1 VIVLSARAGEEAT
14 VEGLDAGADDY
25 LVKPFSGPE
34 LLARVHANLE
44 VTRLRDSLGP
54 GERARAREMED
65 VALTLQ
71 RSLLPRALPDVLGT
85 ELCGRY
91 VPASESLEIGGDFYD
106 ATALGDGRL
115 VVTIGDV
122 AGHGVLAAAVMG
134 QVRQAVRAYAFEGHT
149 PAGLMDRLDLLVSDS
164 GLAMTTCLCGILD
177 PSSGVLR
184 FSNAGH
190 PPPLVRRVDG
200 TVERVT
206 DGLSHPLGVT
216 MAHRHAEAVV
226 RLELGDA
233 LLLYTDGLVERRGEV
248 IDVGIDRLAE
258 RLAIGFTSAE
268 EACERIVDE
277 LAQDLADDA
286 ALLAVTRT
294 PMAGERL
301 HTVIHAHPNRLA
313 DVRRRL
319 SAWLIAH
326 GASRAEANDIVLA
339 AHEAAMNAIEHAYGP
354 GDAEISVSA
363 VVREDGVEISVH
375 DSGRWRES
383 RSEHRGRGRSIMS
396 ALMDDVS
403 VDTGP
408 TGSTVHLRRRLDE
421 PGDE

>member
-1 VIVLSARAGEEAT
+1 
-14 VEGLDAGADDY
+14 
-25 LVKPFSGPE
+25 
-34 LLARVHANLE
+34 
-44 VTRLRDSLGP
+44 
-54 GERARAREMED
+54 
-65 VALTLQ
+65 
-71 RSLLPRALPDVLGT
+71 
-85 ELCGRY
+85 
-91 VPASESLEIGGDFYD
+91 
-106 ATALGDGRL
+106 
-115 VVTIGDV
+115 
-122 AGHGVLAAAVMG
+122 
-134 QVRQAVRAYAFEGHT
+134 
-149 PAGLMDRLDLLVSDS
+149 
-164 GLAMTTCLCGILD
+164 
-177 PSSGVLR
+177 
-184 FSNAGH
+184 
-190 PPPLVRRVDG
+190 
-200 TVERVT
+200 
-206 DGLSHPLGVT
+206 
-216 MAHRHAEAVV
+216 
-226 RLELGDA
+226 
-233 LLLYTDGLVERRGEV
+233 
-248 IDVGIDRLAE
+248 
-258 RLAIGFTSAE
+258 
-268 EACERIVDE
+268 
-277 LAQDLADDA
+277 
-286 ALLAVTRT
+286 
-294 PMAGERL
+294 MAGERL

>member
-1 VIVLSARAGEEAT
+1 
-14 VEGLDAGADDY
+14 
-25 LVKPFSGPE
+25 
-34 LLARVHANLE
+34 
-44 VTRLRDSLGP
+44 
-54 GERARAREMED
+54 
-65 VALTLQ
+65 
-71 RSLLPRALPDVLGT
+71 
-85 ELCGRY
+85 
-91 VPASESLEIGGDFYD
+91 
-106 ATALGDGRL
+106 
-115 VVTIGDV
+115 
-122 AGHGVLAAAVMG
+122 
-134 QVRQAVRAYAFEGHT
+134 
-149 PAGLMDRLDLLVSDS
+149 
-164 GLAMTTCLCGILD
+164 
-177 PSSGVLR
+177 
-184 FSNAGH
+184 
-190 PPPLVRRVDG
+190 
-200 TVERVT
+200 
-206 DGLSHPLGVT
+206 
-216 MAHRHAEAVV
+216 MAHRHAEAEV